1 LDGRLEIDNNRSE
14 RAIKPFVIGRKNW
27 LFANTPRGAQASATI
42 YSLVETAKEN
52 RLHPFYYL
60 TYLLEKLPQLSNP
73 QDPEALD
80 MLLPWSPSLPIIC
93 RVFSSTK

>member
-1 LDGRLEIDNNRSE
+1 M
-14 RAIKPFVIGRKNW
+14 
-27 LFANTPRGAQASATI
+27 
-42 YSLVETAKEN
+42 
-52 RLHPFYYL
+52 HPFYYL